1 MFQVIAGGTG
11 QFGAMLDTTGTP
23 EQIATSFIQAAVT
36 NLRNDVSGTRAEFD
50 ALPQDEG
57 SEVLQLQPQDPVTM
71 HPVYNF
77 AIARVRLRD
86 TSTAADVRVFFR
98 IWQAQQTTAT
108 YNSTTYARATNGEG
122 QPIPVLG
129 VQGDEIITIPFFA
142 QARQTTSEQLHL
154 QQDDFNRHDIVA
166 GSGETDYFYGCWLD
180 INQPTDLRYPQRI
193 EGVSADGPFDSVRP
207 LFPIQQ
213 FMVAAHQCLI
223 AEIAYDPDPVTGSVD
238 PSTSD
243 KLAQR
248 NLAFV
253 GAPNCRRPQSG
264 WSCVTPRPADVRGEA
279 DGA

>member
-1 MFQVIAGGTG
+1 MIAGGTG

-129 VQGDEIITIPFFA
+129 
-142 QARQTTSEQLHL
+142 R
-154 QQDDFNRHDIVA
+154 A
-166 GSGETDYFYGCWLD
+166 GRRD
-180 INQPTDLRYPQRI
+180 
-193 EGVSADGPFDSVRP
+193 
-207 LFPIQQ
+207 
-213 FMVAAHQCLI
+213 HH
-223 AEIAYDPDPVTGSVD
+223 DPVLR
-238 PSTSD
+238 PS
-243 KLAQR
+243 Q
-248 NLAFV
+248 
-253 GAPNCRRPQSG
+253 
-264 WSCVTPRPADVRGEA
+264 AD
-279 DGA
+279 D